1 MEVKITEPGSPKAIE
16 AKSGLAFEVIINE
29 AKCPTPTRLTP
40 SNTPIRN
47 LTNDEIRFKLQ
58 KAEERRQSL
67 EMMKLASITEKNQKI
82 EEAAKFREES
92 NQIFSK
98 QTEQKLIMKMET
110 NKENK
115 EALLNG
121 LMERLKKTDSKI
133 NQIKEINEKE
143 TRSLEEKITNKLV
156 SAEENRLEI
165 LNGVIERMKEHE
177 KHVEEVRKATLQT
190 EKGELEEKILQKLEN
205 ACIFREQQ
213 IEKMKEKLR
222 EHDKH
227 AEEIREKLKSST
239 TTATTQ
245 EIKN

>member
-1 MEVKITEPGSPKAIE
+1 MATRVLEGSPKQVE
-16 AKSGLAFEVIINE
+16 TKSGLAFEVIINE

-40 SNTPIRN
+40 HNTPIRN

-67 EMMKLASITEKNQKI
+67 EMMKLASITEKNHKI

-98 QTEQKLIMKMET
+98 QAEQKLITKMET

-115 EALLNG
+115 EALLKD
-121 LMERLKKTDSKI
+121 LMERLRKTDSKI
-133 NQIKEINEKE
+133 AQIREINDKE
-143 TRSLEEKITNKLV
+143 TRSLENKIQTKLV
-156 SAEENRLEI
+156 TAEEKRLEN
-165 LNGVIERMKEHE
+165 LNCVIEKMKEHE
-177 KHVEEVRKATLQT
+177 KHVEEVRKTTQS
-190 EKGELEEKILQKLEN
+190 EKCELEEKILQKLEN
-205 ACIFREQQ
+205 ACVFREQQ

-227 AEEIREKLKSST
+227 VEEVREKVRSKSPNT
-239 TTATTQ
+239 VDPGCC
-245 EIKN
+245 